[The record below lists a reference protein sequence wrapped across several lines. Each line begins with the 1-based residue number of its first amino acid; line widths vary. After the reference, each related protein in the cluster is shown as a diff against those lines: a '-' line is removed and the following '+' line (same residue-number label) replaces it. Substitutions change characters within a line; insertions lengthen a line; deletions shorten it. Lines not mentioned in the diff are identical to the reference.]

1 MEGHWL
7 DRQNDFV
14 VLMNLRMKAERGVI
28 TFVPVCS
35 SVAGMRCIIS
45 KEGALRK
52 RERALRR
59 ERGCASSQGWPKR
72 VATTSDL
79 LRRGRNARCL
89 QLTLCLFF

>member
-45 KEGALRK
+45 KEGVLRK
-52 RERALRR
+52 PERALRR
-59 ERGCASSQGWPKR
+59 ERGCDSSRRATVTKLHRYHAG
-72 VATTSDL
+72 VAEA
-79 LRRGRNARCL
+79 RR
-89 QLTLCLFF
+89 